1 MSAQCTDNRGD
12 RIVSSEALWPGSE
25 LSALWN
31 VPVADD
37 LACTGVTLDS
47 RTVTPGALFFAL
59 KGNDPRFRGA
69 KSGGQDGQDFA
80 QAALERGAAAVVVR
94 QSVGAG
100 QREIV
105 LPDPFAALWQLA
117 AAARGRCAGPVF
129 ALTGS
134 SGKTTA
140 KALLTAALTAHFGS
154 EAVHSAEGSLNNHLG
169 VPLSLA
175 RLPRNAAAAVFELGM
190 NQPGEIAPL
199 SRLVQPTV
207 ALVLN
212 ILPVHLEGLGSLEA
226 IAEEKLS
233 IAEGLAP
240 GGRLVCPEGRAPNG
254 VTSLGFRDR
263 RGAVPA
269 GTEPPFWRQ
278 EDGSLVTPEGIVS
291 LQALGAEHRQ
301 RSAAAVLA
309 CLHAAGLPLAG
320 AVEAMAAVPSP
331 RGRGSR
337 VAVAGRLLIDESY
350 NANPESVA
358 LALRD
363 LATAPGPRYALLADM
378 LELGPEGPAFHQ
390 ALRPALEALDGVFL
404 VGPLMSAL
412 QAPLGARCLGAWP
425 TLEDLEL
432 EPILEVLTPG
442 AQLLVKGSNRF
453 FWQGKTVDALR
464 QRLEAMAY

>member
-1 MSAQCTDNRGD
+1 MSSD
-12 RIVSSEALWPGSE
+12 ALWLGSE
-25 LSALWN
+25 LSALWG
-31 VPVADD
+31 VAVADD
-37 LACTGVTLDS
+37 LACRDIALDS
-47 RTVTPGALFFAL
+47 RTVEPGALFFAL

-69 KSGGQDGQDFA
+69 KSGGRDGQDFA

-94 QSVGAG
+94 RSLGAG
-100 QREIV
+100 AREIV
-105 LPDPFAALWQLA
+105 VADPFDALWQLA
-117 AAARGRCAGPVF
+117 AAARNRCAGPVF

-140 KALLTAALTAHFGS
+140 KALLTAALTAHFGAG
-154 EAVHSAEGSLNNHLG
+154 AVHSAEGSLNNHLG

-175 RLPRNAAAAVFELGM
+175 RLPRRAAAAVFELGM

-226 IAEEKLS
+226 IAQEKLS
-233 IAEGLAP
+233 IAEGLLP
-240 GGRLVCPEGRAPNG
+240 GGCLVCPDGRAPRAI
-254 VTSLGFRDR
+254 TTLSFRDR
-263 RGAVPA
+263 RGAAPEAPA
-269 GTEPPFWRQ
+269 TTFWRK
-278 EDGSLVTPEGIVS
+278 EDGSLTTPEGTLS

-309 CLHAAGLPLAG
+309 CLSAAGLPIAG
-320 AVEAMAAVPSP
+320 AIRAMAAVPSP
-331 RGRGSR
+331 PGRGSR
-337 VAVAGRLLIDESY
+337 LSVAGRSLIDESY

-363 LATAPGPRYALLADM
+363 LAAAPGPRFALLADM

-390 ALRPALEALDGVFL
+390 GLLPGLAALDGVFL

-412 QAPLGARCLGAWP
+412 AAPLGPRCLGAWP
-425 TLEDLEL
+425 TLAELEL
-432 EPILEVLTPG
+432 EPILRVLTPG
-442 AQLLVKGSNRF
+442 AQLLIKGSNRF